1 MGPDVLALMAVFAQ
15 VAQRSSFSL
24 AAQDLQTSA
33 ATVSRKIVQLEK
45 LLKVRLFERSTRQV
59 QLTEIGRA
67 YYERCMHVLHLAE
80 ESTQAIH
87 ELQSEPRGH
96 LRVTVPILFGTLH
109 LSRVVGEYMNRY
121 PEVSVELQVSDQL
134 ESLAMGQIDVAVR
147 ITNHLDDN
155 VVARRLTTIDW
166 TVCAS
171 PAYLVKHGTPLH
183 PSDLTKHDCYHY
195 PSVIRQS
202 QWSFDKDGE
211 KIAVSIRGRLKVNS
225 SQIIADLAEAG
236 MGIGLLPNYLI
247 APSLRQGRLIPLLSN
262 YKPSVNSALYAVTP
276 SNRYATAK
284 VRSFLELLKEH
295 FGNEAI
301 WTN

>member
-1 MGPDVLALMAVFAQ
+1 MNPDVIALMTVFAK

-33 ATVSRKIVQLEK
+33 ATVSRKIVQLEV
-45 LLKVRLFERSTRQV
+45 LLKVRLFERSTRHV
-59 QLTEIGRA
+59 QLTEIGSA

-96 LRVTVPILFGTLH
+96 LRVTAPILFGNLH
-109 LSRVVGEYMNRY
+109 LSRVVNEYMNRY

-134 ESLAMGQIDVAVR
+134 ESLAMGRVDVAVR

-155 VVARRLTTIDW
+155 VVARHLTTIDW

-171 PAYLVKHGTPLH
+171 PAYLAKHGMPVH
-183 PSDLTKHDCYHY
+183 PSDLTQHDCYHY
-195 PSVIRQS
+195 PSVIRHS

-211 KIAVSIRGRLKVNS
+211 KISVPIRGRLKVNS
-225 SQIIADLAEAG
+225 SQIIADLAEAD

-247 APSLRQGRLIPLLSN
+247 SPSLSQGRLISLLSN
-262 YKPSVNSALYAVTP
+262 YKPSVNSALYAVTT

-284 VRSFLELLKEH
+284 VSSFIGLLKEH
-295 FGNEAI
+295 FGNRPD
-301 WTN
+301 WSR